1 MITALSARRR
11 VPWLRLLLALTAV
24 PAILTGLL
32 AMHVLSGS
40 AEATDV
46 AGHHAVAFA
55 QPADA
60 HPATAGMDHHDPAT
74 AGICGPDCEREHQM
88 SAAACVLAILVAAF
102 ALAIRTG
109 WFRMGWLLRP
119 VRYLSL
125 LSRSPAEP
133 TAPSLVVLSIS
144 RT

>member
-24 PAILTGLL
+24 PAILAGLL
-32 AMHVLSGS
+32 AMHVLSGN
-40 AEATDV
+40 AGEAGV
-46 AGHHAVAFA
+46 AGHHAMTFV
-55 QPADA
+55 QPADVHVA
-60 HPATAGMDHHDPAT
+60 SAGMDHHDPAT

-133 TAPSLVVLSIS
+133 TPPSLVVLSIS